1 MLIQRSVVACLLSA
15 APAVLLAQTAPATSP
30 ASLTIKATNKLSIA
44 RASETIELSA
54 KDLAPLGEKDLKK
67 IHVADASGK
76 ELLTQAID
84 NDGDEMLAF
93 DAVLFQSAF
102 GPGETKTFTVT
113 AGKKVEYKKEDFKA
127 YGRFNRERFDDF
139 AWENDRIAHRIYGK
153 ALETWKGEPLTSSA
167 VDVWLKRTPRLVQND
182 WYMLENYHSDAG
194 EGADFYSAGPSRGV
208 GGNGL
213 WAADKLWTSKNYV
226 QSRTL
231 ASGPI
236 RVLFELTYEPFD
248 VDGNAVAE
256 TKRISLDAGQS
267 LDHLQSVYKPSKP
280 GALTCAIGI
289 RKKGPGVALTSKD
302 LNAAAGWLATWEPV
316 EKGNGNMGAALVL
329 DPKQLQDS
337 IEDERNVLL
346 RVKVPDNNAV
356 SYWAGAGWDKNG
368 FADYAAWKAY
378 VEQFAQGVASPIVVI
393 VSK

>member
-1 MLIQRSVVACLLSA
+1 MLISRFAALALLA
-15 APAVLLAQTAPATSP
+15 APTLVAAQTAPVT
-30 ASLTIKATNKLSIA
+30 LTVKATNKLSLA
-44 RASETIELSA
+44 RPSETIELLA

-67 IHVADASGK
+67 IHVTDASGK
-76 ELLTQAID
+76 EVLTQAID
-84 NDGDEMLAF
+84 NDGDELLAF

-102 GPGETKTFTVT
+102 APGETKTFTVT

-139 AWENDRIAHRIYGK
+139 TWENDRIAHRIYGK

-167 VDVWLKRTPRLVQND
+167 VDIWLKRTPRLVVND
-182 WYMLENYHSDAG
+182 WYLLENYHSDAG

-226 QSRTL
+226 HSRTL

-236 RVLFELTYEPFD
+236 RVLFELTYEAFD

-256 TKRISLDAGQS
+256 QKRISLDAGQS
-267 LDHLQSVYKPSKP
+267 LDHLQSTYKPGKP
-280 GALTCAIGI
+280 GPLTCAIGI
-289 RKKGPGVALTSKD
+289 RRKGPGGVAITSKE

-316 EKGNGNMGAALVL
+316 EKGNGNMGAALVV
-329 DPKQLQDS
+329 DPKLLVDS
-337 IEDERNVLL
+337 VEDERNVLVK
-346 RVKVPDNNAV
+346 VKVPESSIV
-356 SYWAGAGWDKNG
+356 SYWAGGGWDKYG
-368 FADYAAWKAY
+368 FADFAAWKTY
-378 VEQFAQGVASPIVVI
+378 VEQFAQGVASPIVVT